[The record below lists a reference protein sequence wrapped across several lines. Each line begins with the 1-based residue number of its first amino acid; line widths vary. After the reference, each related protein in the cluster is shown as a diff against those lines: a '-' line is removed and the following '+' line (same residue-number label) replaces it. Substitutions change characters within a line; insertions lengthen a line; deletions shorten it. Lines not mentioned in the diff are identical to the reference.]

1 MTRLR
6 RLCKCLWLELSW
18 ATVFP
23 YDATLLASVETA
35 PQTVADVLWLL
46 EDIQTV
52 CAAGDGLRWFNGLY
66 LQVTQAVQARAAL
79 QGTGSGGFA
88 DPAWIA
94 SLDVVFANFYFAA
107 VKSSL
112 SGEATPGCWQ
122 AMFAVRNDPAI
133 ARIQFAMAGMNA
145 HINHD
150 LPQAVVA
157 ACRGSGAPP
166 QHGTAHY
173 SDFTAINATLDGLI
187 DAAKETLN
195 VRLLGDALPPV
206 SRLEDTLAAWSVS
219 AARESAWNNAEL
231 MWNLAGA
238 PLISATFL
246 DTLDGFTAVGSKALL
261 VPVP

>member
-1 MTRLR
+1 
-6 RLCKCLWLELSW
+6 
-18 ATVFP
+18 VFP
-23 YDATLLASVETA
+23 YDPELLAAVRSA
-35 PQTVADVLWLL
+35 PQTVADVIRMLD
-46 EDIQTV
+46 EIQSL
-52 CAAGDGLRWFNGLY
+52 CIDGDGLKWFNGLY

-79 QGTGSGGFA
+79 RAGAPDAFVDAS
-88 DPAWIA
+88 WIA
-94 SLDVVFANFYFAA
+94 ALDATFAGFYFAA
-107 VKSSL
+107 LKASL
-112 SGEATPGCWQ
+112 SGAETPGCWQ
-122 AMFAVRNDPAI
+122 AVFGVRNQPAI

-157 ACRGSGAPP
+157 TCKATGIRPEHGSP
-166 QHGTAHY
+166 QY

-187 DAAKETLN
+187 AAARNELH

-231 MWNLAGA
+231 LWNLGDVP
-238 PLISATFL
+238 PLSATFL
-246 DTLDGFTAVGSKALL
+246 DTLDGFTSLAGKALL